1 MTDKEELELV
11 LRLINKHHLPLSPIL
26 EYAIRERIEA
36 YSDLC
41 VASENVVCENSIIYN
56 NKNDIEQYLNY
67 FSKLSVNITK
77 NKKAPNKAV
86 LLLAIMSL
94 IEHGELTENRI
105 SPNLMITEAFG
116 KQWQKCFPGTLIP
129 SLRFPYYHMK
139 SEPFW
144 HFMPK
149 GDARQI
155 DELNSFRGTMPISTL
170 RTLVEYAYLDDAL
183 FHYMQN
189 SEARS
194 KLRDALIRNYIRC
207 E

>member
-36 YSDLC
+36 YSGLC
-41 VASENVVCENSIIYN
+41 DTTENKVCEDFTICSDSGSLV
-56 NKNDIEQYLNY
+56 KYLNF

-77 NKKAPNKAV
+77 DKKAPNKAI
-86 LLLAIMSL
+86 LLLAIISL
-94 IEHGELTENRI
+94 IENGELSENRI
-105 SPNLMITEAFG
+105 PPNIMIINAFANHWL
-116 KQWQKCFPGTLIP
+116 QWYPNSMVP
-129 SLRFPYYHMK
+129 SIWKPYYHMK

-144 HFMPK
+144 HFMSK
-149 GDARQI
+149 CDARQI
-155 DELNSFRGTMPISTL
+155 DELNSFRGTMPIGTL

-189 SEARS
+189 SEVRS
-194 KLRDALIRNYIRC
+194 KLRETLIRNYIRC